1 MTVSRRRFIQ
11 WATTVS
17 TLAVG
22 DLSAGRIV
30 PLLGAAETGFRPNL
44 LPTQKE
50 VWDQQVW
57 MAKLGPKYTGN
68 AAHTEFVEWLAKETT
83 SLAIATRCRAGTPNA
98 GRLA

>member
-30 PLLGAAETGFRPNL
+30 TLLGAAETGFRPNL

-57 MAKLGPKYTGN
+57 MAKLGPKDTGN
-68 AAHTEFVEWLAKETT
+68 AAHTEVVEGLAKEK
-83 SLAIATRCRAGTPNA
+83 AAP
-98 GRLA
+98 RLRVARDRYTAPRWDPK